1 MSSPWRKVFVY
12 LTKEFGTADHGY
24 ILDALINARNF
35 QNTNEV
41 VFTKKDAEEIGISR
55 RRFEA
60 IINDLEKAGYIA
72 RIPASKPMR
81 FVIYDKS
88 YTPKCTDSSSE
99 KCTKCTDSIQKCT
112 DSTSEKVTKCTDSL
126 QKCTDISVQN
136 GQSIGTQCTDTTIKR
151 KENNRELVE
160 SVNRDNNDQPDL
172 ESLIFDYF
180 IDRGYSKAEAQKF
193 IQYNKQRNG
202 KDHLNHSNYQN
213 MAQRWIDNIRRK
225 PVRRVEKS
233 EGRSDYKSAGMI
245 AAERGITVEEVLDEL
260 YPDIKLT
267 KHDPEHQFDGDEDL
281 ISVVFWEGFGEGVGE
296 PA

>member
-1 MSSPWRKVFVY
+1 MGKQWRKVYVEIV
-12 LTKEFGTADHGY
+12 LDVGLDAAY

-41 VFTKKDAEEIGISR
+41 VFTKSDAEKIGIAR
-55 RRFEA
+55 YPFEKA
-60 IINDLEKAGYIA
+60 ISALEKAGYVA

-81 FVIYDKS
+81 FVIYDKTYKS
-88 YTPKCTDSSSE
+88 ISTDSDPSYKSIS
-99 KCTKCTDSIQKCT
+99 TDR
-112 DSTSEKVTKCTDSL
+112 KV
-126 QKCTDISVQN
+126 DISLSKSRN
-136 GQSIGTQCTDTTIKR
+136 DPSYESISTDTTIKR

-160 SVNRDNNDQPDL
+160 SVNTDNNDQPDL
-172 ESLIFDYF
+172 ESLIFDFF

>member
-1 MSSPWRKVFVY
+1 MGKQWRKVYVEIV
-12 LTKEFGTADHGY
+12 LDVGLDAAY

-41 VFTKKDAEEIGISR
+41 VFTKSDAEKIGIAR
-55 RRFEA
+55 YPFEKA
-60 IINDLEKAGYIA
+60 ISALEKAGYVA

-81 FVIYDKS
+81 FVIYYKTYKS
-88 YTPKCTDSSSE
+88 ISTDSDPSYKSIS
-99 KCTKCTDSIQKCT
+99 TDRSQSYKSIST
-112 DSTSEKVTKCTDSL
+112 DRKV
-126 QKCTDISVQN
+126 DISLSKSRN
-136 GQSIGTQCTDTTIKR
+136 DPSYESISTDTTIKR

-160 SVNRDNNDQPDL
+160 SVNTDNNDQPDL
-172 ESLIFDYF
+172 ESLIFDFF
-180 IDRGYSKAEAQKF
+180 IDRGYSKADAQKF

-213 MAQRWIDNIRRK
+213 MAQRWINNIRRK

>member
-1 MSSPWRKVFVY
+1 MERFRKVICKLVGMVG
-12 LTKEFGTADHGY
+12 LEGAY
-24 ILDALINARNF
+24 IYDALLNARNF
-35 QNTNEV
+35 QNTDEV
-41 VFTKKDAEEIGISR
+41 VYTRPDAQRELYLERRPFERGIAALEEAGFIS
-55 RRFEA
+55 
-60 IINDLEKAGYIA
+60 K
-72 RIPASKPMR
+72 IPGSNPMR
-81 FVIYDKS
+81 FVIHDDVYMSKLTSSKDGNMSELTSSPESNMSKLTS
-88 YTPKCTDSSSE
+88 SDVKTDMSTCQNEGGNMSELTSS
-99 KCTKCTDSIQKCT
+99 
-112 DSTSEKVTKCTDSL
+112 
-126 QKCTDISVQN
+126 
-136 GQSIGTQCTDTTIKR
+136 TIKR

-160 SVNRDNNDQPDL
+160 SVNTDNNNQPDL
-172 ESLIFDYF
+172 ESLIFDFF

>member
-1 MSSPWRKVFVY
+1 MVMGKQWRKVYVEIV
-12 LTKEFGTADHGY
+12 LDVGLDAAY

-41 VFTKKDAEEIGISR
+41 VFTKSDAEKIGIAR
-55 RRFEA
+55 YPFEKA
-60 IINDLEKAGYIA
+60 ISALEKAGYVA

-81 FVIYDKS
+81 FVIYDKTYKS
-88 YTPKCTDSSSE
+88 ISTDSDPSYKSIS
-99 KCTKCTDSIQKCT
+99 TDR
-112 DSTSEKVTKCTDSL
+112 KV
-126 QKCTDISVQN
+126 DISLSKSRN
-136 GQSIGTQCTDTTIKR
+136 DPSYESISTDTTIKR

-160 SVNRDNNDQPDL
+160 SVNTDNNDQPDL
-172 ESLIFDYF
+172 ESLIFDFF

>member
-1 MSSPWRKVFVY
+1 MRQFRKVYVDLAIAVGVEAAY
-12 LTKEFGTADHGY
+12 V
-24 ILDALINARNF
+24 LDALINAGNF
-35 QNTNEV
+35 QNTRLV
-41 VFTKKDAEEIGISR
+41 VFSTTDAERIGVKRYSFLSTIKT
-55 RRFEA
+55 
-60 IINDLEKAGYIA
+60 LEKEGYVQSV
-72 RIPASKPMR
+72 PGSKPMR
-81 FVIYDKS
+81 IYLEDKCFSNKPEKKCEQSVTYTQEPADS
-88 YTPKCTDSSSE
+88 YMQKPADTNAETCT
-99 KCTKCTDSIQKCT
+99 SICRNQQT
-112 DSTSEKVTKCTDSL
+112 YL
-126 QKCTDISVQN
+126 QKPA
-136 GQSIGTQCTDTTIKR
+136 DTTIKR
-151 KENNRELVE
+151 HIENNRELVE
-160 SVNRDNNDQPDL
+160 SKNINNNQPDL
-172 ESLIFDYF
+172 ETLIFDFF
-180 IDRGYSKAEAQKF
+180 IDRGYSIAEAQKF